1 MTPHRPTRSLDAQ
14 DPVLSADCERLCIH
28 PVAFRGSELPLGH
41 FFSVTPP

>member
-1 MTPHRPTRSLDAQ
+1 MTRHRPTRHSDTQ
-14 DPVLSADCERLCIH
+14 DTVLRADCGRLCGR

>member
-1 MTPHRPTRSLDAQ
+1 MTRHRPARSRHAQ
-14 DPVLSADCERLCIH
+14 DAVLRADCERLCAH